1 MSLRGISNINI
12 NCIPVTPA
20 FNEEQR
26 SIIYL
31 NMTDC
36 DTKFVIPVI
45 KVARVNTEIHSAINL
60 TKF

>member
-36 DTKFVIPVI
+36 DTKFVII